1 MADYLGRDSILIE
14 QSPEYCRMAAA
25 RIRAG
30 LGRVDG
36 IVQSEPDLPLF
47 EGARVRT
54 AQHLAAGEAR

>member
-1 MADYLGRDSILIE
+1 
-14 QSPEYCRMAAA
+14 MAAA